1 MKRKIRM
8 TIPLYFRVFWQLNNN
23 NKLRAINFKSRLRLY
38 NGGMPDIKRLP
49 FSNRFKAIYLI
60 SANHNFKDISKSS
73 FYLVCYFPTVA
84 SIG

>member
-38 NGGMPDIKRLP
+38 NGGMPDIKRLHYKNTNKLDTMLSDVYP
-49 FSNRFKAIYLI
+49 LRGDLMEKALNYL
-60 SANHNFKDISKSS
+60 NTF
-73 FYLVCYFPTVA
+73 
-84 SIG
+84 